1 MSNTCARSYEWLAEL
16 AFTSDRKRMSV
27 VVRDADNVLWL
38 YSKGAD
44 NVMLPRLAPNQS
56 ILDDTVAHCERF
68 AATGLRYANL
78 LVASSTLFCFFSSA
92 SHRLCLER

>member
-1 MSNTCARSYEWLAEL
+1 MSTTCARSYEWLAEL

-44 NVMLPRLAPNQS
+44 NVMLPRLAPDQP

-68 AATGLRYANL
+68 AATGLRFANL
-78 LVASSTLFCFFSSA
+78 PRRVIDTFFVLFLLRLIDCF
-92 SHRLCLER
+92 